1 MLWTPFLLVAHAG
14 VLIARVFG
22 AHVLADGFSL
32 PYLMAMA
39 VGTLV
44 YGFAALLLSYRVAC
58 QFVAER
64 WALLATIAICWAS
77 SLPVYMYFNPSWSHA
92 HSAFCVALFIW
103 YWLRTREDR
112 SLGQWAVMALI
123 AGLMLNVY
131 YPNALVLG
139 VLIPEGIAE
148 YKRTWKRSA
157 SKATTTGRLFFRH
170 SVFCLVSFLSLLPT
184 LLTKYYVY
192 GWF

>member
-64 WALLATIAICWAS
+64 WALLATIAVWWAS
-77 SLPVYMYFNPSWSHA
+77 SLPVYMYFNRFFS
-92 HSAFCVALFIW
+92 
-103 YWLRTREDR
+103 
-112 SLGQWAVMALI
+112 
-123 AGLMLNVY
+123 
-131 YPNALVLG
+131 
-139 VLIPEGIAE
+139 GI
-148 YKRTWKRSA
+148 
-157 SKATTTGRLFFRH
+157 G
-170 SVFCLVSFLSLLPT
+170 
-184 LLTKYYVY
+184 
-192 GWF
+192 